1 MSLPLGITI
10 PDLLGLIVFLAAWA
24 GYHFFI
30 ERSYTGRHG
39 LNSLMNQ
46 QRVIW
51 MQRMADREA
60 RIVDAN
66 IMSALQSGTAFF
78 ASTSLFAIGAATAL
92 LRYADDALRI
102 FSDLPFAASTSRS
115 LWEIKSI
122 GLMIIFIYAFFK
134 FSWSYRL
141 FNYSAILIGAVP
153 MPKEASE
160 SRMRLGALR
169 AAEMNIVA
177 SRHFNRG
184 QRAFF
189 FALAYLGWFVTPY
202 LLIIST
208 VGVLYVMWARQ
219 YTSEALRAVTL
230 ELDTADN
237 DNS

>member
-1 MSLPLGITI
+1 MLGITI
-10 PDLLGLIVFLAAWA
+10 PDLLGLLVFLAAWL
-24 GYHFFI
+24 GYHFFV

-51 MQRMADREA
+51 MQRMADRDA
-60 RIVDAN
+60 RIVDAS
-66 IMSALQSGTAFF
+66 IMAALQSGTAFF

-92 LRYADDALRI
+92 LRYADDALKI
-102 FSDLPFAASTSRS
+102 FEDLPFAATPSRS

-141 FNYSAILIGAVP
+141 FNYSAILIGATP
-153 MPKEASE
+153 MPGKETEAL
-160 SRMRLGALR
+160 RRVAALR
-169 AAEMNIVA
+169 AAEMNVVA

-202 LLIIST
+202 LLIVAT

-230 ELDTADN
+230 ELDTFDG